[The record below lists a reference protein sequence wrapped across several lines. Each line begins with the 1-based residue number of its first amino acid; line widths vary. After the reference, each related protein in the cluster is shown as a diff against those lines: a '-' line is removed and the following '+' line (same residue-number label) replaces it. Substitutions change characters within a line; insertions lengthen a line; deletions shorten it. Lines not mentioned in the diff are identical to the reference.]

1 MKTLDLLREAGIFWD
16 DRSELAL
23 TDGFKHEL
31 MKRQCQNTIHKGSDR
46 AVILWAINTWI
57 KPFEMLGDL
66 KLTDDEKVMMGLV
79 LNEYL
84 ERTHPIYLYPMW
96 NN

>member
-1 MKTLDLLREAGIFWD
+1 MKTLDQLREAGVFED
-16 DRSELAL
+16 DRPELVL
-23 TDGFKHEL
+23 TAGFKHEL
-31 MKRQCQNTIHKGSDR
+31 MKRQCQNTIYRGSDH

>member
-1 MKTLDLLREAGIFWD
+1 MKTLNLLREAGVFED
-16 DRSELAL
+16 DRSELVL
-23 TDGFKHEL
+23 TAGFKHEL
-31 MKRQCQNTIHKGSDR
+31 MKRQCQNAIYKGSDQ
-46 AVILWAINTWI
+46 AVTLWAINTWI

-84 ERTHPIYLYPMW
+84 DMTHPLYLYPLW
-96 NN
+96 DN